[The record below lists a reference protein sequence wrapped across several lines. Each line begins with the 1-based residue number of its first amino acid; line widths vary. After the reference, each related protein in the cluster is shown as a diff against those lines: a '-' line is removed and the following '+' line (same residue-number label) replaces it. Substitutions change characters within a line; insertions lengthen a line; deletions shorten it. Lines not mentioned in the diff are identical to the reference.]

1 MLIIPAIDIKE
12 GKCVRL
18 KQGDFADKT
27 VYFDHPE
34 EVAARFQKFG
44 AQKLHIVDLD
54 GAESGNN
61 LNKQVIEKIRGAFH
75 QPIELGGGIRT
86 LENIK
91 SWLDLGI
98 DEVIISTMAIKN
110 PDMFAE
116 ALAQFGGDKIILA
129 ADAKD
134 GKVAVH
140 GWQEVSE
147 ITATDLSNQFKLEG
161 LQRVLYTDISRD
173 GMFTGPN
180 IEATQKLAETT
191 GLKVTASGGVSSLK
205 DIENLRGIETS
216 GVDSV
221 VVGKALYEGK
231 IQPEEIFHVG

>member
-27 VYFDHPE
+27 VYYDHPE
-34 EVAARFQKFG
+34 EVAARFQKLG

-61 LNKQVIEKIRGAFH
+61 FSKQVIEKIRSVFH

-91 SWLDLGI
+91 YWLDLGI
-98 DEVIISTMAIKN
+98 NEVIISTMAIKN
-110 PDMFAE
+110 PDMFVE

-140 GWQEVSE
+140 GWQEVSD
-147 ITATDLSNQFKLEG
+147 ISAAYLANQFRPNG

-180 IEATQKLAETT
+180 IEATQMLAETT
-191 GLKVTASGGVSSLK
+191 GLKITASGGVSSSK
-205 DIENLRGIETS
+205 DIENLRAIEAS

-231 IQPEEIFHVG
+231 IQPEEVFHAG